1 MDAAAAALGWLG
13 RQGTRAVALSVF
25 AGIALPPVAT
35 LFKPA
40 FTPAL
45 VVLLCLAFLRVEPA
59 ALHAYLRRPA
69 LVIAATLWIMLAMP
83 LLLGG
88 ALKLWGGGVIESGL
102 FIGLVLQVS
111 ASPVISSPTFAALL
125 RLDAALSLATMLVCT
140 ALIPITGPIFA
151 ALLIGGTIELSPFI
165 LGLRLAA
172 LLIGAALAAV
182 VIRWLFGKETIERE
196 KDPIDGLSVIALFVF
211 VLSLMDGAT
220 AALLAR
226 PLLMLGL
233 MALAFLL
240 AFAFGATTYAVF
252 ARAGRQQALA
262 LAISGGFRNMGLL
275 LAAAGGFVPDMTWLY
290 FAMAQFPIYLL
301 PQILKPL
308 AKRINTAPNGT

>member
-1 MDAAAAALGWLG
+1 MDALAAPLGWLG

-45 VVLLCLAFLRVEPA
+45 AVLLCLAFLRVEPA

-69 LVIAATLWIMLAMP
+69 LVIAATLWIMIAVPLA
-83 LLLGG
+83 LGF
-88 ALKLWGGGVIESGL
+88 ALKLWGAHWLEPGL
-102 FIGLVLQVS
+102 VIGLILQIS
-111 ASPVISSPTFAALL
+111 APPVISSPTFAALL
-125 RLDAALSLATMLVCT
+125 RLDSALSLATMLVCT
-140 ALIPITGPIFA
+140 AVIPITGPIFA
-151 ALLIGGTIELSPFI
+151 ALLIGGTIELSPVM

-172 LLIGAALAAV
+172 LLLGAAFAAF
-182 VIRWLFGKETIERE
+182 VIRRLMGKETIERASE
-196 KDPIDGLSVIALFVF
+196 PIDGLSVIALFVF

-240 AFAFGATTYAVF
+240 ALVFGALTYAVF
-252 ARAGRQQALA
+252 ARAGPSQALA
-262 LAISGGFRNMGLL
+262 LAFSGGFRNMGIM

-308 AKRINTAPNGT
+308 ARRINGTL

>member
-1 MDAAAAALGWLG
+1 MDAAAAPLGWLG

-40 FTPAL
+40 FTPSL

-59 ALHAYLRRPA
+59 ALHAYLRRPG
-69 LVIAATLWIMLAMP
+69 LVIAATIWIMIATP
-83 LLLGG
+83 LLFGIP
-88 ALKLWGGGVIESGL
+88 LKLWGSQWLEPGL
-102 FIGLVLQVS
+102 FVALMLQVS

-125 RLDAALSLATMLVCT
+125 RLDSALSLATMLVCT
-140 ALIPITGPIFA
+140 AVIPITGPIFA
-151 ALLIGGTIELSPFI
+151 ALFIGGTIELSPVV

-172 LLIGAALAAV
+172 LLLSAAFAAF
-182 VIRWLFGKETIERE
+182 VIRSLVGKERIQRASE
-196 KDPIDGLSVIALFVF
+196 PIDGLSVIALFVF

-233 MALAFLL
+233 MVLAFVL
-240 AFAFGATTYAVF
+240 ALVFGAVTYAVF
-252 ARAGRQQALA
+252 ARAGRSQALA
-262 LAISGGFRNMGLL
+262 LAFSGGFRNMGLL

-308 AKRINTAPNGT
+308 ARRLNSTN

>member
-1 MDAAAAALGWLG
+1 MGAAATALGWLG
-13 RQGTRAVALSVF
+13 RHGTRAVALSVF
-25 AGIALPPVAT
+25 AGIALPPVAA

-59 ALHAYLRRPA
+59 ALHAYLRRPG

-83 LLLGG
+83 LVLGF
-88 ALKLWGGGVIESGL
+88 ALKAWGSSWIEPGL
-102 FIGLVLQVS
+102 FIALVLQIS
-111 ASPVISSPTFAALL
+111 APPVISSPTFVALL
-125 RLDAALSLATMLVCT
+125 RLDAALSLATMLVST
-140 ALIPITGPIFA
+140 ALIPLTGPIFA
-151 ALLIGGTIELSPFI
+151 ALLIGGTIELSPVI

-172 LLIGAALAAV
+172 LLLGAAAAAI

-211 VLSLMDGAT
+211 VLSLMDGVTAT
-220 AALLAR
+220 LLAR
-226 PLLMLGL
+226 PFLTLGL

-240 AFAFGATTYAVF
+240 ALAFGAMTYVVF

-262 LAISGGFRNMGLL
+262 LAFSGGFRNMGLL

-308 AKRINTAPNGT
+308 ARRINSSI

>member
-1 MDAAAAALGWLG
+1 MDAAAAPLGWLG

-59 ALHAYLRRPA
+59 ALHAYLRRPK
-69 LVIAATLWIMLAMP
+69 LVIAATIWIMVATP
-83 LLLGG
+83 LLFGIP
-88 ALKLWGGGVIESGL
+88 LKLWGSQWLEPGL
-102 FIGLVLQVS
+102 FVALMLQVS

-125 RLDAALSLATMLVCT
+125 RLDSALSLATMLVCT
-140 ALIPITGPIFA
+140 AVIPITGPIFA
-151 ALLIGGTIELSPFI
+151 ALFIGGTIELSPVV

-172 LLIGAALAAV
+172 LLLGAAFAAF
-182 VIRWLFGKETIERE
+182 VIRSLVGKDRIERGNE
-196 KDPIDGLSVIALFVF
+196 LIDGLSVIALFVF

-233 MALAFLL
+233 MVLAFVL
-240 AFAFGATTYAVF
+240 ALIFGAVTYAVF
-252 ARAGRQQALA
+252 ARAGRSQALA
-262 LAISGGFRNMGLL
+262 LAFSGGFRNMGLL

-308 AKRINTAPNGT
+308 ARRLNNDPHGT